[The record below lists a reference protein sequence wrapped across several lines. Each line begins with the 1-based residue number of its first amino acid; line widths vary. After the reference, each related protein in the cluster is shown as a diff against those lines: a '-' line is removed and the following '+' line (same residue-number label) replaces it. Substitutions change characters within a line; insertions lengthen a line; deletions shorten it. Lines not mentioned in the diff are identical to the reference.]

1 MSVLELILNE
11 NGFIVIYLIFI
22 LGLYLRRNTV
32 LKELW
37 LAHNDLSS
45 CDASN
50 ISTVLKSN
58 FYLQFLDISNNNIE
72 VSIRLFVHSL
82 VFPFGR

>member
-1 MSVLELILNE
+1 MRSIIL
-11 NGFIVIYLIFI
+11 LIFI
-22 LGLYLRRNTV
+22 ALGLYLRRNTI

-37 LAHNDLSS
+37 LAHNDLTS

-58 FYLQFLDISNNNIE
+58 LHLQFLDVSNNNIE
-72 VSIRLFVHSL
+72 VSKMTH
-82 VFPFGR
+82 